1 MSKLSTLCHPI
12 ERKYLRASVKTV
24 NDLFNKTVSIDAADI
39 DYEVMIK
46 MIMEKTAAHAEAYG
60 KEGEKEVEEES
71 DSRPA
76 HIWGWKEL
84 KTTVSRA
91 INNYREDFGEGLSK
105 VREKEL
111 LKAAS
116 FIVDPGDWEKIG
128 EALENRKIDTS
139 ENLKLMGQIVLQ
151 MKIVNGEIQIRKYDG
166 MESTFQLCKE
176 LNLSK
181 KMISDH
187 MPPAYSELFSIETCT
202 DVDLSVFDLLI

>member
-1 MSKLSTLCHPI
+1 M
-12 ERKYLRASVKTV
+12 
-24 NDLFNKTVSIDAADI
+24 
-39 DYEVMIK
+39 
-46 MIMEKTAAHAEAYG
+46 
-60 KEGEKEVEEES
+60 
-71 DSRPA
+71 
-76 HIWGWKEL
+76 
-84 KTTVSRA
+84 
-91 INNYREDFGEGLSK
+91 
-105 VREKEL
+105 
-111 LKAAS
+111 
-116 FIVDPGDWEKIG
+116 DPSDWEKIG

-202 DVDLSVFDLLI
+202 DVDLSVFDLLIWFQKILRLSITEFVTS